1 VRINFNLFHIAANAA
16 RPKKKLRE
24 NRFLF
29 SLYQVYKWLIVIP
42 MAVILAAI
50 TGLFAFPVIW
60 IFGQKAGQIGGRIWS
75 RLCSLITPMTVSVT
89 GRENIDPK
97 QSYIIAANH
106 QSQYDIF
113 AIYGWLP
120 IDFRWVMKI
129 ELRKV
134 PIFGAYSEHA
144 GHICIDRSNPLKAMQ
159 SINRAKEKLAA
170 GTSIFFFPEG
180 TRSRDGELLPFKMG
194 AFRLALDMQLPILPI
209 TISGTR
215 DILPSGTLKLFP
227 GHVRIIVH
235 KPIDIR
241 EFNDQTIVQLAHRTR
256 FAIQN
261 GLTEDKVAHS

>member
-1 VRINFNLFHIAANAA
+1 
-16 RPKKKLRE
+16 
-24 NRFLF
+24 
-29 SLYQVYKWLIVIP
+29 
-42 MAVILAAI
+42 
-50 TGLFAFPVIW
+50 
-60 IFGQKAGQIGGRIWS
+60 
-75 RLCSLITPMTVSVT
+75 MTVSVT